1 MCSLPS
7 ALESKVLAQRAESGD
22 PVERASHSALFC
34 SVLRLAMIMTHLGR
48 HLEWD
53 WMGPSRSGRRTDAN
67 CRATGKRAFPTAI
80 IHRCTARLAKS
91 VRHHA
96 TDIIAIY
103 TVEVFYLN
111 EHFIMSNS

>member
-1 MCSLPS
+1 ML
-7 ALESKVLAQRAESGD
+7 
-22 PVERASHSALFC
+22 C

-48 HLEWD
+48 HLD
-53 WMGPSRSGRRTDAN
+53 WMGPSRSCGPVDGRTDANN

-80 IHRCTARLAKS
+80 IHRCTARLAKY

-96 TDIIAIY
+96 TEIIAIY

-111 EHFIMSNS
+111 EHFRMTNS